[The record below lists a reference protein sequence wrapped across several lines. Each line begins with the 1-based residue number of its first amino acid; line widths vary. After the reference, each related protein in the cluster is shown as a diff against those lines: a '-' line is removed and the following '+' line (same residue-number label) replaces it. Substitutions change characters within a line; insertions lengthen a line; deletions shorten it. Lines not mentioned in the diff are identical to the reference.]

1 MKKLNISFEG
11 VHDETGYLFS
21 FAKCLSAAVRNS
33 PYAELADDI
42 IVTSGFGFRMWVEKT
57 LCPSA
62 TSTWHFYRQ
71 KEWVENGGL
80 TCAYVERLWGQ
91 DDIEETRRQEAL
103 EIIKKSIDNGIAVVS
118 WDISGAEW
126 GLITG
131 YDEEAKKL
139 YTLKINGEEDSIEY
153 TALGKLEI
161 PILSVLAITGSAER
175 TQEELLKG
183 TLRLAVNHLEGKEP
197 GENDS
202 GIGAYD
208 QLVKILEENYNQELS
223 WNLEYYLGTYAELKW
238 YVAEYFKKYGQEEL
252 AHLYDRIWRCWK
264 DAFYIK
270 KDESIATEEAINNI
284 IKTLQDAKVAEQAA
298 LGRMKALK

>member
-21 FAKCLSAAVRNS
+21 FAKCLSAAVKNS
-33 PYAELADDI
+33 PYSELADDI

-62 TSTWHFYRQ
+62 TSTWYFYQQ

-91 DDIEETRRQEAL
+91 EDLEETRRQQAL
-103 EIIKKSIDNGIAVVS
+103 EIIRKSIGRGIAVIS

-131 YDEEAKKL
+131 YDDEAGTL
-139 YTLKINGEEDSIEY
+139 CTLKINGREDIIDN
-153 TALGKLEI
+153 TKLGNLEI
-161 PILSVLAITGSAER
+161 PILSVLAISGKVDR
-175 TQEELLKG
+175 TSEEILQG

-197 GENDS
+197 GENAS
-202 GIGAYD
+202 GMAAYD
-208 QLVKILEENYNQELS
+208 QLLEILTNSYNQDMS
-223 WNLEYYLGTYAELKW
+223 WNLEYYLGTYAALKW
-238 YVAEYFKKYGQEEL
+238 HAAAYFGKQGQEEL
-252 AHLYDRIWRCWK
+252 ASLYERICHCWS

-270 KDESIATEEAINNI
+270 KDESKDTGESIPAIIEKLKQARDTEREAF
-284 IKTLQDAKVAEQAA
+284 K
-298 LGRMKALK
+298 RMKELL

>member
-33 PYAELADDI
+33 PYSELADDI
-42 IVTSGFGFRMWVEKT
+42 IVTSGFGFRMWVDKS

-62 TSTWHFYRQ
+62 TSIWHFYQQ

-91 DDIEETRRQEAL
+91 DDLEEARRQEAL
-103 EIIKKSIDNGIAVVS
+103 GIIRKSIDRGIAVVS

-131 YDEEAKKL
+131 YDEQAGTL
-139 YTLKINGEEDSIEY
+139 CTLKINGQEDTIDN
-153 TALGKLEI
+153 TKLGNLEI
-161 PILSVLAITGSAER
+161 PILSVLAITGKVQR
-175 TQEELLKG
+175 TPEELFQN
-183 TLRLAVNHLEGKEP
+183 TLRLAVNHLEGKES
-197 GENDS
+197 GENPS
-202 GIGAYD
+202 GMAAYD
-208 QLVKILEENYNQELS
+208 QLLETLTTSYNQDMS
-223 WNLEYYLGTYAELKW
+223 WNLEYYLGTYAALKW
-238 YVAEYFKKYGQEEL
+238 HVAAYFGRQGQEDL
-252 AHLYDRIWRCWK
+252 ARLYDCIWRCWS

-270 KDESIATEEAINNI
+270 KDESKETAAAIPAI
-284 IKTLQDAKVAEQAA
+284 IEKLKQARNAEQEA
-298 LGRMKALK
+298 LKRMKELM

>member
-33 PYAELADDI
+33 PYAELTDDI
-42 IVTSGFGFRMWVEKT
+42 IVTSGFGFRMWVDKT

-62 TSTWHFYRQ
+62 TSIWHFYRQ

-91 DDIEETRRQEAL
+91 DDLEETRRQEAL
-103 EIIKKSIDNGIAVVS
+103 AIIKKSIDSGIAVVS

-131 YDEEAKKL
+131 YDEETGTL
-139 YTLKINGEEDSIEY
+139 STLKINGQEDTIDN
-153 TALGKLEI
+153 TKLGNLEI
-161 PILSVLAITGSAER
+161 PILSVLSIIGKADR
-175 TQEELLKG
+175 TPEEILQG

-197 GENDS
+197 CENAS
-202 GIGAYD
+202 GMAAYD
-208 QLVKILEENYNQELS
+208 QLLEILTNSYNQDMS
-223 WNLEYYLGTYAELKW
+223 WNLEYYLGTYAALKW
-238 YVAEYFKKYGQEEL
+238 HVAAYFGKQGQEEL
-252 AHLYDRIWRCWK
+252 ADLYERIWHYWS

-270 KDESIATEEAINNI
+270 KDEGKETKEAIQAI
-284 IKTLQDAKVAEQAA
+284 IEKLKRARDTEQEA
-298 LGRMKALK
+298 LNRMKELL

>member
-21 FAKCLSAAVRNS
+21 FAKCLSAAVKNS
-33 PYAELADDI
+33 SYSELADDI
-42 IVTSGFGFRMWVEKT
+42 IVTSGFGFRMWVDKT

-62 TSTWHFYRQ
+62 TSIWHFYQQ

-91 DDIEETRRQEAL
+91 DDLEETRRQEAL
-103 EIIKKSIDNGIAVVS
+103 DIIRKSIDRGIAVVS

-131 YDEEAKKL
+131 YDEEAGTL
-139 YTLKINGEEDSIEY
+139 FTLKINGQEDIIDN
-153 TALGKLEI
+153 TKLGNLEI
-161 PILSVLAITGSAER
+161 PILSVLAITGKVDR
-175 TQEELLKG
+175 IPDELFQD

-197 GENDS
+197 GENPS
-202 GIGAYD
+202 GMAAYD
-208 QLVKILEENYNQELS
+208 QLLEILTASYNQDMS
-223 WNLEYYLGTYAELKW
+223 WNLEYYLGTYAALKW
-238 YVAEYFKKYGQEEL
+238 HVATYFRKYGKENL
-252 AHLYDRIWRCWK
+252 ADLYERIWHCWS

-270 KDESIATEEAINNI
+270 KDENKETGEAISAI
-284 IKTLQDAKVAEQAA
+284 IEKLKQACDAEKEV
-298 LGRMKALK
+298 LNRMKELM

>member
-21 FAKCLSAAVRNS
+21 FAKCLSAAVKNS
-33 PYAELADDI
+33 PYSELADDI
-42 IVTSGFGFRMWVEKT
+42 IVTSGFGFRMWVDKT

-62 TSTWHFYRQ
+62 TSIWHFYQQ

-91 DDIEETRRQEAL
+91 DDLEETRRQEAL
-103 EIIKKSIDNGIAVVS
+103 DIIRKSIDSGIAVVS

-131 YDEEAKKL
+131 YDEQAGTL
-139 YTLKINGEEDSIEY
+139 YTLKINGQEDTIDN
-153 TALGKLEI
+153 TKLGNLEI
-161 PILSVLAITGSAER
+161 PILSVLAITGKVDR
-175 TQEELLKG
+175 IPDELFQD

-197 GENDS
+197 GENPS
-202 GIGAYD
+202 GMAAYD
-208 QLVKILEENYNQELS
+208 QLLEILTASYNQDMS
-223 WNLEYYLGTYAELKW
+223 WNLEYYLGTYAALKW
-238 YVAEYFKKYGQEEL
+238 HVATYFRKYGKEDL
-252 AHLYDRIWRCWK
+252 ADLYERIWHYWS

-270 KDESIATEEAINNI
+270 KDESKEPGETIPAITEKLKQARDVEQEALN
-284 IKTLQDAKVAEQAA
+284 
-298 LGRMKALK
+298 RMKELM